1 MFRKSLSA
9 IALALGGCAH
19 LAIPAMALSADLTR
33 DLNPFADPHCIQEL
47 LGTPAAMGH
56 CEYFRPVGDQLAT
69 GPLVIEPTMFG
80 SAEFRLNPLL
90 RFCNA
95 ARFTRIMDLLMEPH
109 GLARNMG
116 PLGDPHGS
124 TSDMGPLVDPHN

>member
-1 MFRKSLSA
+1 MFRNSLLA
-9 IALALGGCAH
+9 IALTLGGCAH

-47 LGTPAAMGH
+47 LVTPAATGH
-56 CEYFRPVGDQLAT
+56 CDYFRPVGDQLAT
-69 GPLVIEPTMFG
+69 GPL
-80 SAEFRLNPLL
+80 A
-90 RFCNA
+90 
-95 ARFTRIMDLLMEPH
+95 MDSLMEPH

-116 PLGDPHGS
+116 PLGDPHGF